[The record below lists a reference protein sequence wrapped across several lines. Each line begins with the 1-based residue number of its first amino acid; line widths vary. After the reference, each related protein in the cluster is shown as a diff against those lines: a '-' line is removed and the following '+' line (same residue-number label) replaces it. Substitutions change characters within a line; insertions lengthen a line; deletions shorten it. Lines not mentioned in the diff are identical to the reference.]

1 MCLSLSTLQIIKFKN
16 LETPAA
22 PMVESRD
29 ASDDLIIIKVS
40 SLLVKFGGTTILNN
54 ISLDLREGEIFGI
67 VGMSGSGKTTLL
79 NTLMGVIEPMN
90 GTVFY
95 KPQQIIRTREDRTQ
109 FRSIRSDPDNL
120 KRTFGF
126 SAQNPSFYTKLTVR
140 ENLDFFGTLN
150 GLPREVK
157 ETNMEI
163 LLDLVGLT
171 KAKDQLAER
180 LSGGMQKR
188 LDIACALIHNPHVLI
203 LDEPTADLDP
213 VLRRQMWDLI
223 RKINHRGTTVIL
235 ASHFLEE
242 LETLCNRIAILFDR
256 EIVAVGTP
264 LELQARFRSGEIVL
278 VQTVSQSYGKLVSRL
293 KDEFKLLEHHFVE
306 RHGKLEIRVPE
317 VQVLIEELSEARDLD
332 PKAAEKLI
340 VPSLSAARVLE
351 RVMRICEQLGEQPTY
366 LVASKADLDHIFEA
380 IVSGGKR

>member
-1 MCLSLSTLQIIKFKN
+1 
-16 LETPAA
+16 
-22 PMVESRD
+22 
-29 ASDDLIIIKVS
+29 
-40 SLLVKFGGTTILNN
+40 
-54 ISLDLREGEIFGI
+54 
-67 VGMSGSGKTTLL
+67 MSGSGKTTLL